1 MVSIK
6 ERELIIYH
14 RKKGRSV
21 SEISEIL
28 DLKRSSVGFWVK
40 RYNSSNSLNNLP
52 KSGRPTILSKN
63 FLDSI
68 SYELRNKLLKQNKNE
83 KSGFNSKEVLEII
96 KQKTGKKYSLR
107 HIQRILHKIGF
118 SLITPRVNHLKK
130 DPVAINNFR
139 EEFKK
144 KLPRNIW
151 GIQ

>member
-6 ERELIIYH
+6 ERELIIHH
-14 RKKGRSV
+14 RKKGKSV
-21 SEISEIL
+21 SEISDIL
-28 DLKRSSVGFWVK
+28 DLKRSSVGFWIK
-40 RYNSSNSLNNLP
+40 RYNDSNSLNNLP

-68 SYELRNKLLKQNKNE
+68 SNELRNKLLKQNKKE
-83 KSGFNSKEVLEII
+83 KAGFNSKEVLEII

-151 GIQ
+151 SIQ